1 MIGNWDVK
9 YTTAEGWG
17 WADEWIGGFENGQ
30 VDEIRVF
37 SRGLTPEEAKALYD
51 AEVAAMTE

>member
-9 YTTAEGWG
+9 YTSAEGWG
-17 WADEWIGGFENGQ
+17 WKDEWIGGFENGQ
-30 VDEIRVF
+30 VDEIRLF
-37 SRGLTPEEAKALYD
+37 NRALTAAEAKALYD